1 MTVTV
6 TGSTVSR
13 AATVVPVNI
22 PTCPLPGLA
31 AEVPA
36 FRLFMRLRFIHPPE

>member
-13 AATVVPVNI
+13 AATVVPVHI
-22 PTCPLPGLA
+22 PTCPVPGLA
-31 AEVPA
+31 DGVPA
-36 FRLFMRLRFIHPPE
+36 FCLFIRLRFIHPPE